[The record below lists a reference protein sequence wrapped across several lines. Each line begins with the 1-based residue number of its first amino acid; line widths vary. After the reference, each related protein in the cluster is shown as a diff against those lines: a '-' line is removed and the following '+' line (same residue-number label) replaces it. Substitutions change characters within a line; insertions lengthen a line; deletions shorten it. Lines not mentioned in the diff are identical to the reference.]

1 MRTREKT
8 WSTTLIDN
16 EVKVEIKPFN
26 QNGEWLY
33 FCCDA
38 DTYRNYGQNALN
50 QSEIIGISSHVDD
63 AVLDFL
69 AQYTLINGVEVNISL
84 NDFYQKMH

>member
-1 MRTREKT
+1 MSK
-8 WSTTLIDN
+8 
-16 EVKVEIKPFN
+16 EVKVAIRPFN
-26 QNGEWLY
+26 QNDEWLY

-38 DTYRNYGQNALN
+38 DTYKNFGQNALN
-50 QSEIIGISSHVDD
+50 QSDEIIGISSHVDD